1 MNFFK
6 ASEGPGCAKL
16 FKSGK
21 QKEWRD
27 WVEERRK
34 VYDAMHVTLDDGTTA
49 EAKVNISKQKLDLR
63 KQQIEQAR
71 VTMQTKM
78 REEVGRRRYT
88 AVS

>member
-1 MNFFK
+1 MRQAVQVWQAEGVARLGRG
-6 ASEGPGCAKL
+6 ASQGL
-16 FKSGK
+16 
-21 QKEWRD
+21 
-27 WVEERRK
+27 RRHAC
-34 VYDAMHVTLDDGTTA
+34 DLDDGTTA